1 VSLLSRQVRPLGR
14 DRQQENLR
22 DSRLFLIACD
32 DRYAPK
38 QYFDFFRLPR
48 IKIVVD
54 ATEDSKSDPRHVLE
68 RLRKRR
74 KDEQLQPD
82 DECWL
87 VLDTDHNTKPN
98 HRPNLITTIRDARDD
113 GIRVALSFP
122 CFELWLLLHHID
134 EEYVKSLW
142 KCGDV
147 ESKIRSYV
155 GEYNKTNLKPDH
167 YGDGSAS
174 NATLRAERL
183 DETITSGDIPDFPTT
198 RIYRLIRAIVSKG
211 LPSDLPL
218 ELRPLVSNS

>member
-14 DRQQENLR
+14 DRQQEKLR

-54 ATEDSKSDPRHVLE
+54 PTEDNKSDPRHVLE

-74 KDEQLQPD
+74 DKEQLQPD

-87 VLDTDHNTKPN
+87 VLDTDHNTEPN
-98 HRPNLITTIRDARDD
+98 HRPNLITSIRDAHDA
-113 GIRVALSFP
+113 GIQVALSFP

-134 EEYVKSLW
+134 EEDAKSLW

-155 GEYNKTNLKPDH
+155 GEYNKTNLKPNH

-183 DETITSGDIPDFPTT
+183 DETVTSGDIPDSPTT

-218 ELRPLVSNS
+218 ELRPLLSNP

>member
-14 DRQQENLR
+14 DRQQDGLR

-38 QYFDFFRLPR
+38 QYFDFFRVPR

-54 ATEDSKSDPRHVLE
+54 PTEDSKSDPRHVLE

-74 KDEQLQPD
+74 IKEQLRPD

-87 VLDTDHNTKPN
+87 ILDTDHNTEPN
-98 HRPNLITTIRDARDD
+98 HRPNLIATIRDAQDE
-113 GIRVALSFP
+113 GIQVAMSFP

-134 EEYVKSLW
+134 EEDT
-142 KCGDV
+142 KCLLTCRDV
-147 ESKIRSYV
+147 ESTIRSHV

-167 YGDGSAS
+167 YGNGSAS

-183 DETITSGDIPDFPTT
+183 DETVTSGDIPNAPTT

-218 ELRPLVSNS
+218 ELRPLASNP

>member
-1 VSLLSRQVRPLGR
+1 MSLLSRQVRPLGR
-14 DRQQENLR
+14 DPQQENLR

-38 QYFDFFRLPR
+38 QYFDFFRLTR

-54 ATEDSKSDPRHVLE
+54 PTEDTKSDPRHVLE

-74 KDEQLQPD
+74 DKEQLQPD

-87 VLDTDHNTKPN
+87 VLDTDHNIEPN
-98 HRPNLITTIRDARDD
+98 HRPNLITTIRDAQKD
-113 GIRVALSFP
+113 GIQVALSFP

-134 EEYVKSLW
+134 EEHVKSLG

-147 ESKIRSYV
+147 ESTIRSYV
-155 GEYNKTNLKPDH
+155 GEYNKTNLKPAH

-174 NATLRAERL
+174 DATLRAERL
-183 DETITSGDIPDFPTT
+183 DQTVTSGDIPNSPTT

-211 LPSDLPL
+211 VPSDLPL
-218 ELRPLVSNS
+218 ELRHLIPNP